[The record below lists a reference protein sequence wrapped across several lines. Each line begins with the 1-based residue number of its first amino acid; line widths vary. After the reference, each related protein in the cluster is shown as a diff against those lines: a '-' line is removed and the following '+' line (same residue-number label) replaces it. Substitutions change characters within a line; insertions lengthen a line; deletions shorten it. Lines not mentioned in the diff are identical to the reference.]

1 MIYQT
6 KNFGT
11 LPYNSPEQF
20 NPTGVDEISSDI
32 KAEELSLG
40 VIIYQTLFL
49 KLPFSAKNQL
59 KHEDKI
65 RREDFV
71 EIDGPL
77 DLKTLIRDLLKTNPD
92 DPMKYS
98 KIKQLSFLNEYF
110 DAHEN
115 GTLFKLL
122 AF

>member
-40 VIIYQTLFL
+40 VIIYQLLFL
-49 KLPFSAKNQL
+49 KLPFKAKNQS
-59 KHEDKI
+59 KQDKI
-65 RREDFV
+65 RRADFV
-71 EIDGPL
+71 EIDGSL
-77 DLKTLIRDLLKTNPD
+77 DLKILIRDILKPKPD
-92 DPMKYS
+92 EPMNYI
-98 KIKQLSFLNEYF
+98 KIKQLSFL
-110 DAHEN
+110 
-115 GTLFKLL
+115 
-122 AF
+122 